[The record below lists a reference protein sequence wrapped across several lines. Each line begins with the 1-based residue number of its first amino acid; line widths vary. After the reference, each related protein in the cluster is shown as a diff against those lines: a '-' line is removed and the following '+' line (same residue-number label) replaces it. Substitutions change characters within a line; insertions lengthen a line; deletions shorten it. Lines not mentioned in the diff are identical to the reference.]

1 MEKVDGNRS
10 TKSPAIGPHCK
21 FTMRNRPSQQL
32 LLLLFLVAA
41 TLSHG
46 QLPTNATAHRS
57 LKKYKAYSYDRS
69 HSESSYDGSRKGG
82 KGRNDNKN
90 NDRDKD
96 DDEKDEEDDN
106 PANSCSSLI
115 ADQIRRRVP
124 DVVTYTPRRCCS
136 YFGPTAVI
144 VTHGLYEDGQ
154 MESYWEEFYRQLHK
168 AAAKNVCFIM
178 TGIDVDQTSRSVTTI
193 LVDVNTVAATNDQVP
208 ILFTTNPNDSK
219 NDLTLIETLRK
230 IDNLTFGP
238 LVAIFNR
245 GYETVLAEALVSGQ
259 SPLPYIG
266 STTEDVYGARAAET
280 TLQLVKQGM
289 EENDVVAL
297 CLNART
303 DLPFVGERCKMYYDG
318 FGKKAPLWP
327 PTGLECSS
335 KSSSLRL
342 AELYEVN
349 RITAV
354 YAHGECC
361 SLAVKA
367 ARQMTEWPV
376 TVGCMDERIGD
387 AAFMIGPSLA
397 LQAFHVMSQ
406 INLPLQALI
415 REDYDMIEAFFPSPK
430 SVVRTDVLVTLL

>member
-1 MEKVDGNRS
+1 MS
-10 TKSPAIGPHCK
+10 
-21 FTMRNRPSQQL
+21 SQHL

-46 QLPTNATAHRS
+46 QVPTNTTAHRR

-69 HSESSYDGSRKGG
+69 RSESDDGSRKGG
-82 KGRNDNKN
+82 KGKNQNKN

-96 DDEKDEEDDN
+96 DGEEDEDDN

-124 DVVTYTPRRCCS
+124 DVVTWTPRRCCS

-144 VTHGLYEDGQ
+144 VTHGLYEDGK

-178 TGIDVDQTSRSVTTI
+178 TGIDVDQTSRSVTTV

-219 NDLTLIETLRK
+219 NDLTLIETMRK

-259 SPLPYIG
+259 PPLPYIG
-266 STTEDVYGARAAET
+266 STTEDVYGTRAAET
-280 TLQLVKQGM
+280 TLQLVKQ
-289 EENDVVAL
+289 EKDDNDVVAL

-318 FGKKAPLWP
+318 FDKKAPLWP
-327 PTGLECSS
+327 STGLECSS

-361 SLAVKA
+361 ALAVKA

-376 TVGCMDERIGD
+376 TVGCMDERIDD

-406 INLPLQALI
+406 VNLPLRAI
-415 REDYDMIEAFFPSPK
+415 ISEDYDIIEAFFPSPE
-430 SVVRTDVLVTLL
+430 SVVRTDVLVTML